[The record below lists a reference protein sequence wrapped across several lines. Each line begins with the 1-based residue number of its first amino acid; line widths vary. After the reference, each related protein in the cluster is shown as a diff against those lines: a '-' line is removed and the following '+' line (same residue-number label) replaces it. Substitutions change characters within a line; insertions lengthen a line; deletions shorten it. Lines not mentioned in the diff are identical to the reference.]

1 MKNILLAAMGTS
13 PQVLTETLYAIHM
26 QGKPFPDEV
35 YLITS
40 ENAKA
45 KTVEWL
51 FERGQ
56 IEQLKAHHNLPDFK
70 FELSHILLMEDDNG
84 EAVFDGREEDDQK
97 SIADSITRIVTRFTA
112 DENCRIHASIA
123 GGRKTMAF
131 YLGYAMSMFG
141 RDQDILS
148 HVFVSKEF
156 EFTEQFF
163 FPTLNDNH
171 IAKNNQILNTKNAQ
185 VTLAEIPFVR
195 MRNMVDQNL
204 IAQIESDS
212 FSKTVARLN
221 AYKKENIKIEVA
233 TKAKNILVNGIEI
246 KIPAKELAFYL
257 WLSQQPGRKIDA
269 DRDFCDSS
277 VYSASYL
284 KTYSLIAN
292 DSRVFASFNVD
303 GETVEEF
310 SEDDLSRLTSLKP
323 FSKEWIQQ
331 ARSKINKALQGLLDT
346 DGVNAIRINSQDVSK
361 KVEMPGKKGEEFTIR
376 WSRYFIPEAIVVEH
390 DLEENKKGFIS
401 QANRFD
407 SL

>member
-40 ENAKA
+40 ENAKE

-56 IEQLKAHHNLPDFK
+56 IEQLKAHHDLPDFK

-221 AYKKENIKIEVA
+221 AYKKENIKVEVA

-284 KTYSLIAN
+284 KTYSLIAS
-292 DSRVFASFNVD
+292 DSRVFKSFGVD
-303 GETVEEF
+303 DKAVE
-310 SEDDLSRLTSLKP
+310 DLSEQELSALPELNSFT
-323 FSKEWIQQ
+323 KEWVQQ
-331 ARSKINKALQGLLDT
+331 ARSKINKEFKRWLDT
-346 DGVNAIRINSQDVSK
+346 AAADAVSIGSDEYNTK
-361 KVEMPGKKGEEFTIR
+361 LHEV
-376 WSRYFIPEAIVVEH
+376 RYSISEALVVEH
-390 DLEENKKGFIS
+390 DL
-401 QANRFD
+401 
-407 SL
+407 

>member
-51 FERGQ
+51 FEKGQ
-56 IEQLKAHHNLPDFK
+56 IEQLKAHHKLPDFK
-70 FELSHILLMEDDNG
+70 FELSHILLMEDGDG
-84 EAVFDGREEDDQK
+84 EVVFDGREEDDQK
-97 SIADSITRIVTRFTA
+97 SIADSITRIVTSFTA

-171 IAKNNQILNTKNAQ
+171 IAKNNQLLNTKDAQ

-195 MRNMVDQNL
+195 MRNLIDQNL
-204 IAQIESDS
+204 IAQIESGS
-212 FSKTVARLN
+212 FSKAVAHLN
-221 AYKKENIKIEVA
+221 ACKQENIKVNVEH
-233 TKAKNILVNGIEI
+233 KEKILKVNGISI
-246 KIPAKELAFYL
+246 KLPPKEFAFYL
-257 WLSQQPGRKIDA
+257 WLSQRPGKKIDVT
-269 DRDFCDSS
+269 REFCENSH
-277 VYSASYL
+277 YSASYL
-284 KTYSLIAN
+284 KTYSLIAR
-292 DSRVFASFNVD
+292 DSRVFASFNID
-303 GETVEEF
+303 GEIVEEL
-310 SEDDLSRLTSLKP
+310 SDADLSLRPELNS
-323 FSKEWIQQ
+323 FSKDWLQQ
-331 ARSKINKALQGLLDT
+331 ARSKINKEFKLLLDT
-346 DGVNAIRINSQDVSK
+346 AAADAVSIDSDEYNTK
-361 KVEMPGKKGEEFTIR
+361 LHEV
-376 WSRYFIPEAIVVEH
+376 RYYISEALVFEY
-390 DLEENKKGFIS
+390 DF
-401 QANRFD
+401 
-407 SL
+407 

>member
-51 FERGQ
+51 FEKGQ
-56 IEQLKAHHNLPDFK
+56 IKRLKDHHNLPDFK

-221 AYKKENIKIEVA
+221 AYKKENIKVEVA

-257 WLSQQPGRKIDA
+257 WLSQLPGRKIDLT
-269 DRDFCDSS
+269 REFYENTG
-277 VYSASYL
+277 YSASYL

-292 DSRVFASFNVD
+292 DSRVFKSFGVD
-303 GETVEEF
+303 DKAVE
-310 SEDDLSRLTSLKP
+310 DLSEQELSALPELNSFT
-323 FSKEWIQQ
+323 KEWVQQ
-331 ARSKINKALQGLLDT
+331 ARSKINKEFKRWLDT
-346 DGVNAIRINSQDVSK
+346 AAADAVSIGSDEYNTK
-361 KVEMPGKKGEEFTIR
+361 LHEV
-376 WSRYFIPEAIVVEH
+376 RYSISEALVIEH
-390 DLEENKKGFIS
+390 DL
-401 QANRFD
+401 
-407 SL
+407 

>member
-45 KTVEWL
+45 KTVELL
-51 FERGQ
+51 FEKEQ
-56 IEQLKAHHNLPDFK
+56 IKQLKAHHNLPDFK
-70 FELSHILLMEDDNG
+70 FELSHILLMEDDDG
-84 EAVFDGREEDDQK
+84 EVVFDGREEDDQK

-112 DENCRIHASIA
+112 DENCLIHASIA

-163 FPTLNDNH
+163 FPTLNDNY
-171 IAKNNQILNTKNAQ
+171 IAKNNQLLNTKDAQ

-195 MRNMVDQNL
+195 MRNLVDKNL
-204 IAQIESDS
+204 IAQIENDS
-212 FSKTVARLN
+212 FSKAVAHLN
-221 AYKKENIKIEVA
+221 AYKKENIKVEIA

-246 KIPAKELAFYL
+246 KLPPKELAFYL
-257 WLSQQPGRKIDA
+257 WLSDQPGRKIDVN
-269 DRDFCDSS
+269 RKFCEDSA
-277 VYSASYL
+277 YSASYL
-284 KTYSLIAN
+284 KTYLLIAS
-292 DSRVFASFNVD
+292 DSRVFKSFGVD
-303 GETVEEF
+303 DKAVE
-310 SEDDLSRLTSLKP
+310 DLSEKELSALPKLKS
-323 FSKEWIQQ
+323 FSKEWLQTS
-331 ARSKINKALQGLLDT
+331 RSKINKEFKDCLGTAGADAVSIVSDEYNTKQHKVRYSISEAL
-346 DGVNAIRINSQDVSK
+346 VI
-361 KVEMPGKKGEEFTIR
+361 
-376 WSRYFIPEAIVVEH
+376 EH
-390 DLEENKKGFIS
+390 DL
-401 QANRFD
+401 
-407 SL
+407 

>member
-40 ENAKA
+40 ANAKA

-51 FERGQ
+51 FEKGQ
-56 IEQLKAHHNLPDFK
+56 IEHLKAHHNLPDFK
-70 FELSHILLMEDDNG
+70 FELSHILLMEHDSG

-148 HVFVSKEF
+148 HVFVTKEF

-171 IAKNNQILNTKNAQ
+171 IAKNDQVLNTKDAQ

-195 MRNMVDQNL
+195 MRNMIDKSL

-221 AYKKENIKIEVA
+221 AYKQENIKVQVA
-233 TKAKNILVNGIEI
+233 SKAKNILVNGIVI
-246 KIPAKELAFYL
+246 KLPPKELAFYL
-257 WLSQQPGRKIDA
+257 WLSQLPGRKIDVT
-269 DRDFCDSS
+269 REFCENSAN
-277 VYSASYL
+277 SASYL
-284 KTYSLIAN
+284 KTYSLIAS

-303 GETVEEF
+303 DKKVE
-310 SEDDLSRLTSLKP
+310 DLSEEELSELPELKA
-323 FSKEWIQQ
+323 FSKEWLQQ
-331 ARSKINKALQGLLDT
+331 ARSKINKEFKGWLDT
-346 DGVNAIRINSQDVSK
+346 AGADAVSIVSDEYNTK
-361 KVEMPGKKGEEFTIR
+361 LHEV
-376 WSRYFIPEAIVVEH
+376 RYSISEALVVEH
-390 DLEENKKGFIS
+390 DL
-401 QANRFD
+401 
-407 SL
+407 